1 MNRELV
7 VAYLGLGSN
16 IGERERLL
24 AEAVERLSD
33 HPSVEVTA
41 VSPLYETE
49 PVGVTDQPAFLN
61 IACRI
66 LTTLD
71 PESLLAAALD
81 IERELGRVRT
91 IRWGPRTI
99 DIDLLLYDNRDIRT
113 PALTVP
119 HPRLMERAFVLVP
132 LLDVIEERERDWLP
146 DGGAI
151 DLEATGVRRWNNTN
165 WPEEFGHSES

>member
-1 MNRELV
+1 MNTAA
-7 VAYLGLGSN
+7 AYLGLGSN

-24 AEAVERLSD
+24 AEAVVRLSA
-33 HPSVEVTA
+33 HPAIDVTA
-41 VSPLYETE
+41 VSALYETD
-49 PVGVTDQPAFLN
+49 PVGVTDQPSFLN

-66 LTTLD
+66 ETTLD
-71 PESLLAAALD
+71 PEALLGAALG
-81 IERELGRVRT
+81 IEQELGRVRT

-99 DIDLLLYDNRDIRT
+99 DIDLLLYDNREIRT

-146 DGGAI
+146 DAGAI
-151 DLEATGVRRWNNTN
+151 DLEATGVRRWNNNN
-165 WPEEFGHSES
+165 WQAEFGHFES